1 MLITI
6 PDVLDK
12 NELAVVHD
20 FISQANFVDGKLSAG
35 SEAIG
40 VKNNLEMQTSDQQM
54 AQLNN
59 LVMGKLVKH
68 PVYLNAAMPAKIA
81 SPFYAKYSKGMQY
94 GNHIDDPIMGP
105 AGQRYRTDL
114 SITVFL
120 NSPEDYEGGE
130 LVVQTAFGEQ
140 RVKLEA
146 GNAVMYPSGS
156 THRVAEVTR
165 GERIVAVTWLQSMV
179 RDPAQRE
186 LLYRLS
192 QARDILLN
200 KSKGAEETELVSN
213 AYINLVRMWSDV

>member
-6 PDVLDK
+6 PEVLNK
-12 NELAVVHD
+12 EELAVVD
-20 FISQANFVDGKLSAG
+20 EFISRGQFVDGKLSAG
-35 SEAIG
+35 SEAID
-40 VKNNLEMQTSDQQM
+40 VKNNLEMQTTDRDM

-59 LVMGKLVKH
+59 LVMGNLVKH

-81 SPFYAKYSKGMQY
+81 APFYARYSKGMQY

-120 NSPEDYEGGE
+120 NEPEEYDGGE

-140 RVKLEA
+140 RVKLDA

-179 RDPAQRE
+179 RDPSQRE
-186 LLYRLS
+186 LLYKLS
-192 QARDILLN
+192 QARDILLDT
-200 KSKGAEETELVSN
+200 SKGKQETELVSN

>member
-35 SEAIG
+35 SEAID

-59 LVMGKLVKH
+59 LVMGKLVRH

-120 NSPEDYEGGE
+120 NSPDDYDGGE

-192 QARDILLN
+192 QARDILLD
-200 KSKGAEETELVSN
+200 KSKGEEETELVSN

>member
-1 MLITI
+1 
-6 PDVLDK
+6 
-12 NELAVVHD
+12 
-20 FISQANFVDGKLSAG
+20 
-35 SEAIG
+35 
-40 VKNNLEMQTSDQQM
+40 
-54 AQLNN
+54 
-59 LVMGKLVKH
+59 
-68 PVYLNAAMPAKIA
+68 
-81 SPFYAKYSKGMQY
+81 MQY

-120 NSPEDYEGGE
+120 NSPEDYDGGE

-156 THRVAEVTR
+156 THRVAEVTH

-179 RDPAQRE
+179 RDTSQRE

-192 QARDILLN
+192 QARDILLE
-200 KSKGAEETELVSN
+200 KSKGEKETELVSN
-213 AYINLVRMWSDV
+213 AYINLVRMWSDI

>member
-6 PDVLDK
+6 PQVLAK
-12 NELAVVHD
+12 EELAVVHD
-20 FISQANFVDGKLSAG
+20 FISRAQFVDGKLSAG
-35 SEAIG
+35 SEAID
-40 VKNNLEMQTSDQQM
+40 VKNNLEMQAADRDMT
-54 AQLNN
+54 QLNN

-81 SPFYAKYSKGMQY
+81 APFYAKYSKGMQY

-120 NSPEDYEGGE
+120 NAPEDYDGGD

-140 RVKLEA
+140 RVKLDA
-146 GNAVMYPSGS
+146 GDAVMYPSGS

-165 GERIVAVTWLQSMV
+165 GERVVAVTWLQSMV
-179 RDPAQRE
+179 RDPSQRE

-192 QARDILLN
+192 QARDILLD
-200 KSKGAEETELVSN
+200 KSKGEQETELVSN
-213 AYINLVRMWSDV
+213 AYINLVRMWSEV

>member
-6 PDVLDK
+6 PEVL
-12 NELAVVHD
+12 NTEELAVVRD
-20 FISQANFVDGKLSAG
+20 YIASGKFVDGKLSAG
-35 SEAIG
+35 HEAVA
-40 VKNNLEMQTSDQQM
+40 VKNNLEMQATDQRM

-81 SPFYAKYSKGMQY
+81 APFYAMYTAGMQY
-94 GNHIDDPIMGP
+94 GSHVDDPIMGP

-120 NSPEDYEGGE
+120 NPPEDYDGGE

-156 THRVAEVTR
+156 THCVAEITR
-165 GERIVAVTWLQSMV
+165 GERIVAVTWVQSMV

-192 QARDILLN
+192 LARDILLD
-200 KSKGAEETELVSN
+200 KSKGEEETKLVSN
-213 AYINLVRMWSDV
+213 AYINLMRMWSEV

>member
-1 MLITI
+1 MLIII
-6 PDVLDK
+6 PEVLNK
-12 NELAVVHD
+12 EELAVVRD
-20 FISQANFVDGKLSAG
+20 YISRADFVDGKLSAG
-35 SEAIG
+35 SEAIV
-40 VKNNLEMQTSDQQM
+40 VKNNLEMQISDQKT

-81 SPFYAKYSKGMQY
+81 APFYAKYSAGMQY
-94 GNHIDDPIMGP
+94 GNHIDDPVMGP

-120 NSPEDYEGGE
+120 NSPEDYDGGE

-140 RVKLEA
+140 RVKPEA

-179 RDPAQRE
+179 RDPSQRE

-192 QARDILLN
+192 QARDILLE
-200 KSKGAEETELVSN
+200 KSNGEKETELVSN
-213 AYINLVRMWSDV
+213 TYINLVRMWSEI